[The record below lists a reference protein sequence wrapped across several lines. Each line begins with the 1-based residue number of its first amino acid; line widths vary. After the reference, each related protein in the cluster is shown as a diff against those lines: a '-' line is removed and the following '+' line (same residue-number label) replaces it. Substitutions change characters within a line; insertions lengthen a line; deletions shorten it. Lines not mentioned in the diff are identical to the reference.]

1 MACRYSIEERR
12 KIAAWMEVF
21 QSPRIVQE
29 RFRAWTGRD
38 APSRLTIGR
47 IYEKFVRTGSVQ
59 DDCKGNSGRKRSV
72 RTEENIINVQGAMV
86 ASPTKSTRRL
96 ARETKISRR
105 SLIRIL
111 HYDLG
116 MKPYHLQVVQ
126 QLTDADKQARVNAA
140 HILLEMVH
148 MEPDILFMF
157 SDEATFHISGRVNKH
172 NCVIW
177 ATEHPKEVREHMRDS
192 AKVNVWC
199 AVSKYGVI
207 GPFFFNEQTVRG
219 ENYVAMLSTFM
230 EENVPVAII
239 QRGYFQQD
247 GAPAHYSLMVRDYL
261 NNTFGRRWI
270 GRGGPLPWPAR
281 SPDLTPC
288 DFWLWGMV
296 KDRVYASKPH
306 DMDDLKNRITQVIAG
321 IPPLM
326 AQKALKSTMDRLH
339 MCIERDGCQIET
351 L

>member
-116 MKPYHLQVVQ
+116 MKPYHLQNASFHLLPQ
-126 QLTDADKQARVNAA
+126 EWGIRHLWKQASHHHAPPIHLLAA
-140 HILLEMVH
+140 DGPLLQRLYYSRFHSRCVGSWSKQTKLLVKSAVH
-148 MEPDILFMF
+148 TMLY
-157 SDEATFHISGRVNKH
+157 TK
-172 NCVIW
+172 
-177 ATEHPKEVREHMRDS
+177 TK
-192 AKVNVWC
+192 
-199 AVSKYGVI
+199 
-207 GPFFFNEQTVRG
+207 RG
-219 ENYVAMLSTFM
+219 KSTF
-230 EENVPVAII
+230 
-239 QRGYFQQD
+239 
-247 GAPAHYSLMVRDYL
+247 LM
-261 NNTFGRRWI
+261 
-270 GRGGPLPWPAR
+270 
-281 SPDLTPC
+281 
-288 DFWLWGMV
+288 
-296 KDRVYASKPH
+296 H
-306 DMDDLKNRITQVIAG
+306 
-321 IPPLM
+321 
-326 AQKALKSTMDRLH
+326 
-339 MCIERDGCQIET
+339 
-351 L
+351 

>member
-59 DDCKGNSGRKRSV
+59 DDCKVNSGRKRSV

-126 QLTDADKQARVNAA
+126 QLTDADKQARVNGIQLVQVRRTIASNFA
-140 HILLEMVH
+140 FINLL
-148 MEPDILFMF
+148 L
-157 SDEATFHISGRVNKH
+157 SGVFQ
-172 NCVIW
+172 
-177 ATEHPKEVREHMRDS
+177 TSEVC
-192 AKVNVWC
+192 K
-199 AVSKYGVI
+199 
-207 GPFFFNEQTVRG
+207 
-219 ENYVAMLSTFM
+219 
-230 EENVPVAII
+230 
-239 QRGYFQQD
+239 
-247 GAPAHYSLMVRDYL
+247 
-261 NNTFGRRWI
+261 
-270 GRGGPLPWPAR
+270 
-281 SPDLTPC
+281 LT
-288 DFWLWGMV
+288 
-296 KDRVYASKPH
+296 
-306 DMDDLKNRITQVIAG
+306 
-321 IPPLM
+321 
-326 AQKALKSTMDRLH
+326 
-339 MCIERDGCQIET
+339 
-351 L
+351 

>member
-126 QLTDADKQARVNAA
+126 QLTDADKQAQDEMLGKRKRQKQTLLKENERWGKEIERV
-140 HILLEMVH
+140 
-148 MEPDILFMF
+148 
-157 SDEATFHISGRVNKH
+157 TR
-172 NCVIW
+172 NCRLR
-177 ATEHPKEVREHMRDS
+177 KD
-192 AKVNVWC
+192 
-199 AVSKYGVI
+199 
-207 GPFFFNEQTVRG
+207 PFKG
-219 ENYVAMLSTFM
+219 VAMLCG
-230 EENVPVAII
+230 I
-239 QRGYFQQD
+239 QKK
-247 GAPAHYSLMVRDYL
+247 S
-261 NNTFGRRWI
+261 
-270 GRGGPLPWPAR
+270 
-281 SPDLTPC
+281 
-288 DFWLWGMV
+288 
-296 KDRVYASKPH
+296 KDH
-306 DMDDLKNRITQVIAG
+306 CT
-321 IPPLM
+321 
-326 AQKALKSTMDRLH
+326 
-339 MCIERDGCQIET
+339 
-351 L
+351 